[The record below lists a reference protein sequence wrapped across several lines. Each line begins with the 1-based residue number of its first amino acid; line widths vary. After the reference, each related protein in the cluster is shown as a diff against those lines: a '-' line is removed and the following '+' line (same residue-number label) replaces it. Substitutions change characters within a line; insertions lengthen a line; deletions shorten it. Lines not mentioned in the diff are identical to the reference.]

1 MAKSKKQSHTQRLMD
16 SMRTLGT
23 ARTPISNAY
32 QSGKDRDL
40 LPKDVKSENK
50 GSRGQ
55 SGKILVPEKLTRQDR
70 PSPVTNPG
78 TPNPTQAFA
87 AANRYNSY
95 GAKGW
100 DTRHPNYLAER
111 SAYNLAVANYNT
123 YSRQL
128 TAAMDSEKAAD
139 TRDIERAIQ
148 QSKQATR
155 KIARGKNGAKKA
167 MSRLKSSRGG
177 LGRAGG
183 MRGGSRR

>member
-16 SMRTLGT
+16 SMKTLGT

-32 QSGKDRDL
+32 QSGKDRNL
-40 LPKDVKSENK
+40 LPKDIKGENK
-50 GSRGQ
+50 GSRGVN
-55 SGKILVPEKLTRQDR
+55 KILIPEKLTKMDR
-70 PSPVTNPG
+70 PRPVTNPG

-87 AANRYNSY
+87 TANRFLSY

-100 DTRHPNYLAER
+100 DTRHPRYLAER
-111 SAYNLAVANYNT
+111 SAYNLAVANYNA

-128 TAAMDSEKAAD
+128 TAAIDSEERAE
-139 TRDIERAIQ
+139 TRDKSRASSSYKKNI
-148 QSKQATR
+148 R
-155 KIARGKNGAKKA
+155 KIAKGKNGAKRA

-183 MRGGSRR
+183 IRGGSR